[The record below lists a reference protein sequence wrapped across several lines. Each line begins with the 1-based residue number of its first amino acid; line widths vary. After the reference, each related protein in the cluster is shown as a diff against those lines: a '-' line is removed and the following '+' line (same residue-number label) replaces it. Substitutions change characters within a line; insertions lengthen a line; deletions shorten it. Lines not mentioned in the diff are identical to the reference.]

1 MSICRGV
8 IYYEYNYSPPIG
20 VRLVY
25 YEWMDGCMDDSPY
38 TVPQSTVW
46 PINSF
51 HLLTVLL

>member
-1 MSICRGV
+1 MSICCGV
-8 IYYEYNYSPPIG
+8 FYEYNYSPPIG